1 MHAILTFQ
9 RERMKKKK
17 IVAWK
22 KHRSSNSQNNP
33 DIVHKISNCKI
44 NVWAAMKRI
53 MFEKTV
59 DRTSSGS
66 SSVSCPST
74 DPKTFRVA
82 KTLFLFTVFRSNLDW
97 QIKTKH
103 AMVKQEKS

>member
-33 DIVHKISNCKI
+33 DIVHKISNWKI